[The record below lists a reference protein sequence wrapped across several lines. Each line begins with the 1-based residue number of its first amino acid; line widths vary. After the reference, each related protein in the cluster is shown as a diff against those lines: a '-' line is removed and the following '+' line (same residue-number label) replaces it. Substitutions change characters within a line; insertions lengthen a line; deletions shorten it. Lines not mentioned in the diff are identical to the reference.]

1 MIFKSPF
8 QQKPFYDTM
17 ISIEKHVAQSQGCDC
32 PSLLC
37 PHKAPPGVLRPSL
50 GPPAQAR
57 RGEVGV
63 GAVEGHKDDQ
73 RAGAPLLWRNV
84 EVAELVQPG
93 EVFGRLVVRTG
104 EARPEVLCFVLGPW
118 LQEKTSRHWN
128 VSREGQKSYEK

>member
-73 RAGAPLLWRNV
+73 RAGAPLL
-84 EVAELVQPG
+84 
-93 EVFGRLVVRTG
+93 
-104 EARPEVLCFVLGPW
+104 
-118 LQEKTSRHWN
+118 
-128 VSREGQKSYEK
+128 